1 MKYQFIRDHAARCR
15 ISSMCQALR
24 VSRSG
29 FYDWCNRLPS
39 ARDRAN
45 TLLLGQIREVHRVS
59 RENYGAVKTWRA
71 LNEFGHACGRHR
83 VARLRRAHGIE
94 AKRMRRFRYGYANRQ
109 SEGIAPNHL
118 QRNFHTESPDRV
130 WVGDGTFIAT
140 REGWLYLAVLVDLYS
155 RKVVGWAMGSQMNRQ
170 LVIDA
175 LMMAIQQRRPAP
187 GLVHHTDQGV
197 VYATC
202 AYRAVLKEHAMVAS
216 MSRKANCHDNAVA
229 ESFFGNLKNELTWH
243 QTFETRAQARAA
255 VFDYIELFYNRERLH
270 QTLDYVSPVRYEERA
285 DP

>member
-15 ISSMCQALR
+15 VSSMCHALR

-29 FYDWCNRLPS
+29 FYDWCDRQPS

-45 TLLLGQIREVHRVS
+45 ALLLAKIREVHRLS

-71 LNEFGHACGRHR
+71 LNQVGHACGRHR

-94 AKRMRRFRYGYANRQ
+94 AKRMRRFRSGYANRH
-109 SEGIAPNHL
+109 SEAIAPNHL
-118 QRNFHTESPDRV
+118 QRNFSVESPDRV

-216 MSRKANCHDNAVA
+216 MSRKGNCHDNAVA

-270 QTLDYVSPVRYEERA
+270 QTIDYVSPVRYEES
-285 DP
+285 